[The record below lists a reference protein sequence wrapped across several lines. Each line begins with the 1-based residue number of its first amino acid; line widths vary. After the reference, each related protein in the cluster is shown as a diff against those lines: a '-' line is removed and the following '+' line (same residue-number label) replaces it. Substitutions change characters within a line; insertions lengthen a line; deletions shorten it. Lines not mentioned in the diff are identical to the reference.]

1 MSLMTMKWKGWSQR
15 ILKQPPKAA
24 RLPKS
29 GLFVAWSRSARRR
42 CGAMRSR
49 ARGPSNQVRPRP
61 TRKPAPESASFDLWA
76 QTHMYA
82 VRTVADQA
90 PEKKPKAEP
99 IYLAERGETDAGM
112 KEILFWSLLLCVTHR
127 GRVKELESWGK
138 AVILEEPNVNGTWT
152 PSAAR
157 WPKDPAFQASS
168 IYSPLD
174 HAHKRV
180 AWTEGALDA
189 VGLAMQ
195 GWRRVGVVRAMS
207 MA

>member
-1 MSLMTMKWKGWSQR
+1 
-15 ILKQPPKAA
+15 
-24 RLPKS
+24 
-29 GLFVAWSRSARRR
+29 
-42 CGAMRSR
+42 
-49 ARGPSNQVRPRP
+49 
-61 TRKPAPESASFDLWA
+61 
-76 QTHMYA
+76 MYA

-195 GWRRVGVVRAMS
+195 GWRGEGYVNGLTGRLLKHYISKPPLGPRVDRRTTPPPRYRSKAVVSVAKLRPAAS
-207 MA
+207 RCVHP